1 MSKVVDAKMRGLDIS
16 LSEARDPKNKT
27 AQSVLNRAAFKPIDF
42 EKVEEGKFEDK
53 KSLRAQS

>member
-1 MSKVVDAKMRGLDIS
+1 MDAKMRGLDIS